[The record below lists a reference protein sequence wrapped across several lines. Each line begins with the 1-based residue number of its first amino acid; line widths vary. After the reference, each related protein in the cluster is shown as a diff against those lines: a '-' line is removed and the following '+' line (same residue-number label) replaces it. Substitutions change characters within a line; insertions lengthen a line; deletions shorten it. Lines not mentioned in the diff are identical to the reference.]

1 MQGTPDKKPLTL
13 EKLPLFLV
21 FFEYGENRE
30 GYWAYNN
37 MVLQF
42 EDAVDVLKVMHPEF
56 DFVFLFDHSAGHAR
70 QQPDGLNQHRMN
82 KAFGGKA
89 VLMRDTL
96 IQQEQ
101 GFLDH
106 FPRIL
111 QPGDIQSL
119 VFLPASDAGPFW
131 MSDAEKEDSRHDKH
145 LGITTQVKLPCGTGT
160 HSAASRE
167 RY

>member
-1 MQGTPDKKPLTL
+1 
-13 EKLPLFLV
+13 
-21 FFEYGENRE
+21 
-30 GYWAYNN
+30 

-56 DFVFLFDHSAGHAR
+56 DFVFLFNHSAGHAR
-70 QQPDGLNQHRMN
+70 QRPDGFNQHRMN

-101 GFLDH
+101 GFLGQ
-106 FPRIL
+106 FPQTL
-111 QPGDIQSL
+111 QPGDTQSL
-119 VFLPASDAGPFW
+119 VFLPGSDAGPFR

-145 LGITTQVKLPCGTGT
+145 LGTSTEVKL
-160 HSAASRE
+160 AAAE
-167 RY
+167 LVLQL